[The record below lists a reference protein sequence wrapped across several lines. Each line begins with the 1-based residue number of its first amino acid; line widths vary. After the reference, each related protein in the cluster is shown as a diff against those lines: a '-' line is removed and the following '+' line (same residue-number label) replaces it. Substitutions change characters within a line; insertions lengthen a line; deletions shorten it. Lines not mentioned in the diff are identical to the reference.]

1 MLDENFH
8 GVWVTMSFIVLWEI
22 WRERQLFVVI
32 SSINIWLCGELCP
45 HPAPPLDLA
54 GGTLQDMMDG
64 RCWWCCWWVCFS
76 ESLRER
82 AKSFSTSVT
91 DLSLAATTTVINL
104 RRAAEHLT
112 RLIISDSDQR
122 TTSASPSSSSSSSSS
137 ADNEL
142 LQQTVAMLTKLS
154 SALDSVR
161 TEVSKR
167 QTRVKIPSTMHITSD
182 GSDYQC
188 HHRSWYSTLFNF
200 LLTSCAYIF

>member
-1 MLDENFH
+1 MLDD
-8 GVWVTMSFIVLWEI
+8 VVYSIVRRTAWTSALPRCI
-22 WRERQLFVVI
+22 K
-32 SSINIWLCGELCP
+32 SIHLAVCPTLGKLCTP
-45 HPAPPLDLA
+45 PPAPPRPA
-54 GGTLQDMMDG
+54 YRPCWCHTARRDG

-122 TTSASPSSSSSSSSS
+122 TTSASPSSSASSSSS

-161 TEVSKR
+161 TQVLKR
-167 QTRVKIPSTMHITSD
+167 QTRVKIPSTTNITSD